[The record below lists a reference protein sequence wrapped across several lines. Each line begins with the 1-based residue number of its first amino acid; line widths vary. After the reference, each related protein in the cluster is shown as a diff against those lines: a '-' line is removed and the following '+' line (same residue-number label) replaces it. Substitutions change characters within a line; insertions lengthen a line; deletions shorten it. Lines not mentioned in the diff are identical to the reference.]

1 MSSDTD
7 VTKQGDREH
16 ATARRRSA
24 EPVPAA
30 SGGGDIDVSLAIMWG
45 MREQATR
52 GRKASITLD
61 AIVSRAVEVADAEG
75 LDAVSMRR
83 LATDLGVGTMSLYR
97 HVPGKSELLDLMID
111 HVNAMPDGEPPADL
125 GWREHLE
132 RCARGSYRNYVQHAW
147 LLQVDQSRPL
157 LGPNA
162 LAGLEVFLGGLAEV
176 DLTDQQKMMVI
187 VSIDA
192 LVSGLARQEVQGA
205 RAEERTGTSDEE
217 FWTAQSPVLERA
229 MSTGAYPV
237 MASLSMEAFAGSW
250 EDTLDLGLTALLDGF
265 EARLARNAP

>member
-1 MSSDTD
+1 MTSDTGE
-7 VTKQGDREH
+7 TAKAQKQD
-16 ATARRRSA
+16 APPRRRSA
-24 EPVPAA
+24 EQVPAA

-61 AIVSRAVEVADAEG
+61 AIVSRAVEVADTEG

-83 LATDLGVGTMSLYR
+83 LATELGVGTMSLYR

-111 HVNAMPDGEPPADL
+111 HVNAMPEGAPPTDL

-132 RCARGSYRNYVQHAW
+132 MCARGSYRNYLQHAW

-162 LAGLEVFLGGLAEV
+162 LAGLEVFLGGLA
-176 DLTDQQKMMVI
+176 DTHLSDQQKMMVI

-192 LVSGLARQEVQGA
+192 LVTGLARQEVQGA
-205 RAEERTGTSDEE
+205 RAEERTGVSDEE

-265 EARLARNAP
+265 EERLARNAL